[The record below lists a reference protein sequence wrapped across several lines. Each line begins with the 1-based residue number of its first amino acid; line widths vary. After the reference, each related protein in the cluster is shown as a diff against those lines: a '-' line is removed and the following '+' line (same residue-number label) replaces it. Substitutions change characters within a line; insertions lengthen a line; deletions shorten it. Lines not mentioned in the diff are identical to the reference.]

1 MHTMAVKDALTGI
14 YNRQYFN
21 GIYSELK
28 YGEFDKER
36 ILTVVLFDIDKF
48 KKIND
53 TYGHVFGD
61 EVIRYC
67 GHMALKYSKGTNS
80 FAVRYGGEEFV
91 MVFPDKT
98 TKEVLEICQNMHN
111 EIKSKTF
118 SINEVEVHI
127 NISLGIASYP
137 ENCDTIDNL
146 TNSADM
152 AMYVSKKN
160 GRGRIT
166 IYEKSM
172 QKESELQKEN

>member
-1 MHTMAVKDALTGI
+1 
-14 YNRQYFN
+14 
-21 GIYSELK
+21 
-28 YGEFDKER
+28 
-36 ILTVVLFDIDKF
+36 
-48 KKIND
+48 
-53 TYGHVFGD
+53 
-61 EVIRYC
+61 
-67 GHMALKYSKGTNS
+67 
-80 FAVRYGGEEFV
+80 
-91 MVFPDKT
+91 
-98 TKEVLEICQNMHN
+98 
-111 EIKSKTF
+111 F